1 MKSPAERIAGRLIG
15 LAAGDCLGAPIEFGE
30 IRVRPR
36 QEWATEITGGGAFDW
51 RPGQGTDDS
60 DLTWAVTKAYFD
72 PPPRCRPE
80 RLQVR
85 IGSRAD

>member
-51 RPGQGTDDS
+51 RPGQGTDDTDHLGCHKGVLRPS
-60 DLTWAVTKAYFD
+60 ASL
-72 PPPRCRPE
+72 PP
-80 RLQVR
+80 
-85 IGSRAD
+85 